1 MILETER
8 LYLRELKQEDL
19 DRLHAIFSDEETMR
33 FYPAPFTRE
42 QTGQWIQKNQER
54 YRKDGFGLWGVCLK
68 ETDEL
73 IGDCGL
79 VRQTVDGRTEIEIGY
94 HIHKKYWSRG
104 FATEAA
110 KACKAY
116 GFHQLHFNKLI
127 CLIDPK
133 NIPSIRV
140 AEKIGFTKEKEVFI
154 FGKNHA
160 VYSGDKE

>member
-42 QTGQWIQKNQER
+42 QTGQWIKKNQER

-160 VYSGDKE
+160 VYSGDKK

>member
-160 VYSGDKE
+160 VYSGDKK

>member
-42 QTGQWIQKNQER
+42 QTGQWIKKNQER

-116 GFHQLHFNKLI
+116 GFHQLHFHKLI

-140 AEKIGFTKEKEVFI
+140 AEKIGFTIEKEVFI

-160 VYSGDKE
+160 VYSGYKK